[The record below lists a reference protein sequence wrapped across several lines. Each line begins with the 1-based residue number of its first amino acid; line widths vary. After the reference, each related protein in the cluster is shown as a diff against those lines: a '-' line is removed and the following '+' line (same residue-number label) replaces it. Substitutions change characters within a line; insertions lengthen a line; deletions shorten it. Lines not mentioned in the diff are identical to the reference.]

1 MLYNFGANHTPSIQD
16 WHLHRFFMPGILHN
30 DIYHL
35 LWNCFVLLVVGCNA
49 EYYLGT
55 IGYAILLGCSIVLG
69 NLFTAAFRYS
79 ICTMSVGASTAI
91 EGILAFEVI
100 WFLFN
105 FSNMGLSVFLYIIYY
120 GTILLTTLLGIF
132 TPGYVVEFWGHLG
145 GFAAGACITALFYQ
159 AIAQNSVLKYA
170 RYIFAL
176 VLGGLFFF
184 SLIIMIARSTKG
196 CNDTWCYREFR
207 VS

>member
-1 MLYNFGANHTPSIQD
+1 
-16 WHLHRFFMPGILHN
+16 MPGILHN
-30 DIYHL
+30 DIFHL
-35 LWNCFVLLVVGCNA
+35 LWNCFVLIVVGCNA
-49 EYYLGT
+49 EYYLGS
-55 IGYAILLGCSIVLG
+55 IGYAILLGCSILLG
-69 NLFTAAFRYS
+69 NSFTAAFRYS
-79 ICTMSVGASTAI
+79 ICYMSVGASTAI

-105 FSNMGLSVFLYIIYY
+105 FRNMGLSVFLYMIYY

-145 GFAAGACITALFYQ
+145 GFVAGACVTALFFQ

-176 VLGGLFFF
+176 VLGGLLFF
-184 SLIIMIARSTKG
+184 SIIVIFSRSTKY
-196 CNDTWCYREFR
+196 CTETWCYREFR
-207 VS
+207 IK